1 MHPHVKTII
10 AVALGIGVVA
20 LFFWFGIPG
29 TMDPSG
35 GIPVGSMSQQLA
47 EAQTKLTDVTVSA
60 DSLSEIAPGLKV
72 SDVVIGKGDVI
83 VEGKTA
89 ALHYVGKLAADGTQ
103 FDISLERSQP
113 LVFVFGQGQLIAG
126 FEQGIAGMRVGGVR
140 HIVIPANLAY
150 GTDGIA
156 TPDGVVIIPPNAS
169 LIFDV
174 FLVGVDEM
182 SVSGSVEAQ

>member
-1 MHPHVKTII
+1 M
-10 AVALGIGVVA
+10 
-20 LFFWFGIPG
+20 
-29 TMDPSG
+29 
-35 GIPVGSMSQQLA
+35 
-47 EAQTKLTDVTVSA
+47 
-60 DSLSEIAPGLKV
+60 
-72 SDVVIGKGDVI
+72 
-83 VEGKTA
+83 
-89 ALHYVGKLAADGTQ
+89 GKLAADGTQ
-103 FDISLERSQP
+103 FDSSLERSQP